1 MDINVKRRSV
11 ELEKRARRGSAP
23 ADNREFWNG
32 RAKEY
37 SEYAAWTGYPEA
49 FVRIMR
55 PREHWTVLDMACGGG
70 TIAIPL
76 ARKVKSITAVD
87 FSSRMLDIVRQRCAD
102 GGIRNIRTI
111 QCRWEDDWNSAGI
124 GTYDV
129 AIASRSLMTNDAKD
143 CIVKLL
149 KAARK
154 AVYISTIVGSGPF
167 DRRLFEAIGR
177 ELTVGPDYIY
187 YYNLLYEMG
196 IMANVRF
203 ILEVHRNEWGSHE
216 EAFEG
221 QEWMFRGGMSEE
233 ERDKVRVYLKE
244 HLTRV
249 DGQWRLPYS
258 RRCYWAVMWWTT

>member
-1 MDINVKRRSV
+1 MAINTKHKTTGW
-11 ELEKRARRGSAP
+11 EEKSARGTAP
-23 ADNREFWNG
+23 IDNQEFWNR

-49 FVRIMR
+49 FIRIMR
-55 PREHWTVLDMACGGG
+55 PRDSWTVLDMGCGGG

-76 ARKVKSITAVD
+76 ARKVRSITAVD

-111 QCRWEDDWNSAGI
+111 QGRWEDDSETLGS
-124 GTYDV
+124 GPYDV
-129 AIASRSLMTNDAKD
+129 AIASRSLITDDAKG
-143 CIVKLL
+143 CILKLG
-149 KAARK
+149 KTARK
-154 AVYISTIVGSGPF
+154 AVYISTVVGSGPF
-167 DRRLFEAIGR
+167 DRKLLEATGR
-177 ELTVGPDYIY
+177 ELTVGPDYIH

-203 ILEVHRNEWGSHE
+203 ILEVHRSEWRSYE
-216 EAFEG
+216 EAFED

-233 ERDKVRVYLKE
+233 ERHKVHAYLRE

-249 DGQWRLPYS
+249 GGQWRLPYS
-258 RRCYWAVMWWTT
+258 RRCYWAVMWWMT